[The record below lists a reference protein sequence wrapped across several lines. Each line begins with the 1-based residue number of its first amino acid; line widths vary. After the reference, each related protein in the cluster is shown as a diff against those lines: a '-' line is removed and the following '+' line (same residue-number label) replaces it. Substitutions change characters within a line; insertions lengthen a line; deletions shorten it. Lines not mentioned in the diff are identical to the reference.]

1 MLNRRGT
8 LASLTG
14 GLLASV
20 AAGAAHSK
28 VKPKTTTQDFP
39 MDPTEVL
46 PLWPGD
52 PPGATGVTVVEA
64 IIERGDPKGLRDRA
78 VVHTRKPT
86 LTVIRPA
93 KPNGAAVI
101 LMPGGGYERVV
112 TDKEGFETARWL
124 AEHGYTCFVLL
135 YRLPGDGW
143 GAGPDAPLQ
152 DAQRAVRLVR
162 SKAAAMKF
170 DPARV
175 AIMGFSAGGHLAA
188 SLTTRFDAKVYDRID
203 AADDLSARPNL
214 SCLMYAVMSMADGP
228 VHLGSRKQL
237 LGVSPTAEQIA
248 LYSPDQNVTD
258 RLPPVFLVHAAD
270 DKTVPVANSLM
281 MFTALKAKAIP
292 AELHVFEEGGHGFG
306 MRFITGKPVAAWP
319 ELFATFAKR
328 HGV

>member
-14 GLLASV
+14 GLLASLV
-20 AAGAAHSK
+20 AAAAQAK
-28 VKPKTTTQDFP
+28 AKPKARETP

-52 PPGATGVTVVEA
+52 PPGAAGVTVMETVL
-64 IIERGDPKGLRDRA
+64 ERGDPKGLRDRA
-78 VVHTRKPT
+78 VTHIRQPT
-86 LTVIRPA
+86 LTVFRPA
-93 KPNGAAVI
+93 QPNGAAVI

-124 AEHGYTCFVLL
+124 ADRGYACFVLL

-162 SKAAAMKF
+162 GKAVAMKF

-188 SLTTRFDAKVYDRID
+188 SLTTRFDAKVYAPVD
-203 AADDLSARPNL
+203 AADALPARPDL
-214 SCLMYAVMSMADGP
+214 SCLMYPVVSMADGP
-228 VHLGSRKQL
+228 AHGGSRKQL
-237 LGVSPTAEQIA
+237 LGATPTADQIA
-248 LYSPDQNVTD
+248 LYSPDQGVTA
-258 RLPPVFLVHAAD
+258 LTPPVFLVHAAD

-281 MFTALKAKAIP
+281 MFTALKTQAIA

-306 MRFITGKPVAAWP
+306 LRGIAGKPVAAWP
-319 ELFATFAKR
+319 ELFVTFAKR